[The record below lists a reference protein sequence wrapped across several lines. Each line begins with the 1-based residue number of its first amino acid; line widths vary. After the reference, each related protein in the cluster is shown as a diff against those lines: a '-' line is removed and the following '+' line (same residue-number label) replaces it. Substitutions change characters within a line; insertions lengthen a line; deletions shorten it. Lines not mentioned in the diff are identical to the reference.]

1 MGNTTRATA
10 TAWLSAFAAVVAIV
24 ASGCSAGQ
32 QAGADEVGFGDGAS
46 PGTTAGHGVVR
57 IGHVGELVSDP
68 LAVAA
73 TDSASVMLVDALTDG
88 LTSVDDDGSVVPAVA
103 SSWDSADGATW
114 RFTIDRTRTWSDGT
128 PISAQ
133 DARAT
138 LERALGLRSERLAG
152 ARLADLVGDA
162 SGDAAI
168 SVEDDD
174 TVVVTLAS
182 PNYELPA
189 ALAGVAYGIVPA
201 AVISDEPA
209 DGLDLLD
216 GVVANSGPFAGTR
229 VVGESPVVRLEARDG
244 DSDAVR
250 QVEFVEFGSAEEAW
264 TAYEAGDVDLVEA
277 DAGEADADEADAD
290 GSVGGDRAE
299 VEAVGAT
306 VVAALGSNGAFADPA
321 VRAGVAAAL
330 SAGGAAGSL
339 WESLLVGIDV
349 SSLTPAGD
357 TAVMGAL
364 AGVPLEVHIG
374 PGSATRAVGD
384 RVVSVLS
391 EAGVAVRRVDH
402 TVSSMGESLAG
413 GADVIVF
420 AVPGLQASG
429 GLALTALVGT
439 GGAENVAG
447 FSAAVVDELLAAAR
461 SSAETSQRRQSYSAA
476 LRAAVDAGALVPLGT
491 IGDVWT
497 VSSRLS
503 FGVGGVDERLAA
515 TPFDLAAIRVER

>member
-1 MGNTTRATA
+1 M
-10 TAWLSAFAAVVAIV
+10 
-24 ASGCSAGQ
+24 
-32 QAGADEVGFGDGAS
+32 
-46 PGTTAGHGVVR
+46 
-57 IGHVGELVSDP
+57 
-68 LAVAA
+68 
-73 TDSASVMLVDALTDG
+73 
-88 LTSVDDDGSVVPAVA
+88 
-103 SSWDSADGATW
+103 
-114 RFTIDRTRTWSDGT
+114 
-128 PISAQ
+128 
-133 DARAT
+133 
-138 LERALGLRSERLAG
+138 RSERLAG

-229 VVGESPVVRLEARDG
+229 IVGESPVVRLEARDG

-250 QVEFVEFGSAEEAW
+250 QVEFVEFGSVEEAW
-264 TAYEAGDVDLVEA
+264 GAYEAGDVDLVEA
-277 DAGEADADEADAD
+277 DAGEADAD

-306 VVAALGSNGAFADPA
+306 VVAALGSNGVLADPA

-330 SAGGAAGSL
+330 SAGGVAGSL

-503 FGVGGVDERLAA
+503 FGVGGADERLAA

>member
-1 MGNTTRATA
+1 M
-10 TAWLSAFAAVVAIV
+10 
-24 ASGCSAGQ
+24 
-32 QAGADEVGFGDGAS
+32 
-46 PGTTAGHGVVR
+46 
-57 IGHVGELVSDP
+57 
-68 LAVAA
+68 
-73 TDSASVMLVDALTDG
+73 
-88 LTSVDDDGSVVPAVA
+88 
-103 SSWDSADGATW
+103 
-114 RFTIDRTRTWSDGT
+114 
-128 PISAQ
+128 
-133 DARAT
+133 
-138 LERALGLRSERLAG
+138 
-152 ARLADLVGDA
+152 
-162 SGDAAI
+162 
-168 SVEDDD
+168 
-174 TVVVTLAS
+174 
-182 PNYELPA
+182 
-189 ALAGVAYGIVPA
+189 
-201 AVISDEPA
+201 
-209 DGLDLLD
+209 
-216 GVVANSGPFAGTR
+216 
-229 VVGESPVVRLEARDG
+229 
-244 DSDAVR
+244 
-250 QVEFVEFGSAEEAW
+250 
-264 TAYEAGDVDLVEA
+264 
-277 DAGEADADEADAD
+277 
-290 GSVGGDRAE
+290 
-299 VEAVGAT
+299 
-306 VVAALGSNGAFADPA
+306 
-321 VRAGVAAAL
+321 
-330 SAGGAAGSL
+330 
-339 WESLLVGIDV
+339 GIDV

-503 FGVGGVDERLAA
+503 FGVGGADERLAA

>member
-88 LTSVDDDGSVVPAVA
+88 LTSVEDDGSVVAAVA

-229 VVGESPVVRLEARDG
+229 IVGESPVVRLEARDG

-250 QVEFVEFGSAEEAW
+250 QVEFVEFGSVEEAW
-264 TAYEAGDVDLVEA
+264 GAYEAGDVDLVEA
-277 DAGEADADEADAD
+277 DAGEADAD

-384 RVVSVLS
+384 RVVSVLT

-476 LRAAVDAGALVPLGT
+476 LRAAVDEGALVPLGT

-515 TPFDLAAIRVER
+515 TPFDLAGIRVER

>member
-88 LTSVDDDGSVVPAVA
+88 LTSVEDDGSVVAAVA

-229 VVGESPVVRLEARDG
+229 IVGESPVVRLEARDG

-250 QVEFVEFGSAEEAW
+250 QVEFVEFGSVEEAW
-264 TAYEAGDVDLVEA
+264 GAYEAGDVDLVEA
-277 DAGEADADEADAD
+277 DAGAVDAD

-306 VVAALGSNGAFADPA
+306 VVAALGSNGVLADPA

-429 GLALTALVGT
+429 GVALTALVGT

-476 LRAAVDAGALVPLGT
+476 LRAAVDEGALVPLGT

-503 FGVGGVDERLAA
+503 FGVGGADERLAA